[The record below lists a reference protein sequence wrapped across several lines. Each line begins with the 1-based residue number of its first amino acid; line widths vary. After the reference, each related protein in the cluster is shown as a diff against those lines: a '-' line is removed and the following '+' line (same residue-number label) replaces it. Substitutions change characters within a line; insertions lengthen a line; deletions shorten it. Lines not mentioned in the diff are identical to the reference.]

1 MKLLSKIALM
11 VGLTTML
18 HMPAAAEPVTIKLS
32 WVVPVTSWGS
42 IVLEKK
48 DLMRNL
54 GKTYNLEVAR
64 FRGTSEALQGL
75 ASGDLDIAD
84 ISTGGLATAY
94 DNGVTDV
101 SIIADELQDGVNG
114 YYSTEFLVRADSDIR
129 SVADLK
135 GKIIAVS
142 AVGSANDLM
151 LRAMLHKNKISDKD
165 VTIIEAAPA
174 TMGEMLKSGKA
185 HAISAIRPF
194 SAQAAFREGNRVLFT
209 GKDGMGESDL
219 IVWVAKKSFVKENR
233 AALVDFMADMQRVAY
248 WFSDP
253 ANHAEVEKIAASAT
267 KLPVEFWKGWVFTKQ
282 DYYRNPD
289 MMPNAAALQANFDL
303 MQQLGFTKSAIK
315 VSDVLDP
322 TIVEEASKRP
332 RN

>member
-1 MKLLSKIALM
+1 MKMFGKIGTIL
-11 VGLTTML
+11 GLVLAM
-18 HMPAAAEPVTIKLS
+18 HMPAAAEPVNIKLS

-42 IVLEKK
+42 IIMEKK
-48 DLMRNL
+48 ELMRNL

-75 ASGDLDIAD
+75 ASGDLTIAD
-84 ISTGGLATAY
+84 ISTGGFAAAY
-94 DNGVTDV
+94 DNGVTDI

-114 YYSTEFLVRADSDIR
+114 HYSTEFIVREDSNIR

-135 GKIIAVS
+135 GKTIAVS
-142 AVGSANDLM
+142 ALGSANDLQ
-151 LRAMLHKNKISDKD
+151 LRAMLHKHKISDKD
-165 VTIIEAAPA
+165 MTIIEAAPA

-185 HAISAIRPF
+185 DMVAGIRPF
-194 SAQAAFREGNRVLFT
+194 SAQKQQREGNRVLFT
-209 GKDGMGESDL
+209 GVDGMGETDL
-219 IVWVAKKSFVKENR
+219 IIWVAKKSYVEENR

-253 ANHAEVEKIAASAT
+253 ANQAEVEKIAASVT

-282 DYYRNPD
+282 DYYRNPS
-289 MMPNAAALQANFDL
+289 MMPNATALQANFNL
-303 MQQLGFTKSAIK
+303 MQQLGVTKKPIK

-322 TIVEEASKRP
+322 SIVEEASKRP
-332 RN
+332 RD